1 MVPGGPSPPCS
12 GGPSPPV
19 FVRSATLSSC
29 EELCIICPAVP
40 CCVRLGLC
48 LLCVPLLYR
57 PVFATL
63 ARCAHLI
70 RLPLSCIS
78 APPPALAHAWCML
91 VPAFCSSLPVSV
103 WVHHSGSSGVE
114 RAEFTPYPSETI
126 EKTYPIRMVKGVYI
140 LRIVSVCVCVTIRT
154 SGGAFYRLPIT
165 HRTNPA
171 IAGTVIHPHGYHVPP
186 CRLKA
191 DIRGSDQSAVHVLPR
206 TLSIS
211 SAWRG
216 CGACPPLTYIK
227 TRLILW
233 QCVC

>member
-1 MVPGGPSPPCS
+1 MYFFCILRTHLSEIFSQSRRGGPKGWYPGVPPPPCS
-12 GGPSPPV
+12 GGPSTPV

-40 CCVRLGLC
+40 CCVRLGLW

-70 RLPLSCIS
+70 RLPLSYIS

-91 VPAFCSSLPVSV
+91 VPAFYSSLPVSV

-126 EKTYPIRMVKGVYI
+126 EKNYPIRMVKGVY
-140 LRIVSVCVCVTIRT
+140 LSV
-154 SGGAFYRLPIT
+154 
-165 HRTNPA
+165 
-171 IAGTVIHPHGYHVPP
+171 
-186 CRLKA
+186 
-191 DIRGSDQSAVHVLPR
+191 
-206 TLSIS
+206 
-211 SAWRG
+211 
-216 CGACPPLTYIK
+216 
-227 TRLILW
+227 
-233 QCVC
+233 